1 MTSVIILNST
11 STTLLMIPMESNAKR
26 GLGDL
31 NVMEESHAEPAGL
44 EGSKEEETRR
54 PVAQWTA
61 AEVCAWLRGKT
72 LGTPGSPLLEAANS
86 HAISGKAL
94 LRLSE
99 ETLERMGIVPKS
111 LREELLQEILLLRI
125 QQEMEDL
132 LGISD
137 E

>member
-1 MTSVIILNST
+1 
-11 STTLLMIPMESNAKR
+11 MIPMESNAKR
-26 GLGDL
+26 GLGNL
-31 NVMEESHAEPAGL
+31 NGMEESQAEPAGL
-44 EGSKEEETRR
+44 KKGSKEEEARR
-54 PVAQWTA
+54 PVVQWTA

-72 LGTPGSPLLEAANS
+72 LGTAGSPLLEAANS

-99 ETLERMGIVPKS
+99 ETLERMGIAPKS

-132 LGISD
+132 LDISD